1 MSYVVAPTETLSA
14 DEVEELFAN
23 VTDEMRIQETGQS
36 LNETI
41 DAGSYKIDCPE
52 TVGRI

>member
-1 MSYVVAPTETLSA
+1 MSYVVAPTETLSV
-14 DEVEELFAN
+14 DEVEELFTN

-41 DAGSYKIDCPE
+41 DEEAIRLIVRKQ
-52 TVGRI
+52 